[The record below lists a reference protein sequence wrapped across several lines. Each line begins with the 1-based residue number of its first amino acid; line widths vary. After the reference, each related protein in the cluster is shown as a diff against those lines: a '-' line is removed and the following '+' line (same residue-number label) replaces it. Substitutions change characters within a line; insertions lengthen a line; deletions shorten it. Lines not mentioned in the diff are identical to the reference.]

1 MKDLIT
7 SILERA
13 VEDYTGLWELL
24 PLDTS
29 GLSSSSAD
37 SCPAV
42 RAEVQELLKR
52 GWITLFRGI
61 SFNGDEKVVDSEID
75 EILRDKH
82 SWQVPEGFRVH
93 FRIGATV
100 VGERAYYGGTQDN

>member
-1 MKDLIT
+1 MKNLIT

-24 PLDTS
+24 PLDA
-29 GLSSSSAD
+29 SSSFT
-37 SCPAV
+37 AV

-61 SFNGDEKVVDSEID
+61 SFDGDENVVDSEID
-75 EILRDKH
+75 EVLRDKN
-82 SWQVPEGFRVH
+82 SWRVPEGSRAH

-100 VGERAYYGGTQDN
+100 AGERAFYSGTQGN

>member
-29 GLSSSSAD
+29 NSST
-37 SCPAV
+37 AV

-52 GWITLFRGI
+52 GWVTLFRGI
-61 SFNGDEKVVDSEID
+61 SFDGDEKVVDSEID
-75 EILRDKH
+75 EVLRDKH
-82 SWQVPEGFRVH
+82 SWRVPEGSQVH

-100 VGERAYYGGTQDN
+100 AGERAYYSGTQDN